1 MKLPPAFYNRDTCTV
16 AQDLLGKYLV
26 RVLDGLPLALRINE
40 TEAYIGRLDKACHA
54 YGYRRTPRTE
64 TLFAAPGTAYIYLI
78 YGMYHCLNFVTEPEG
93 EPAAVLI
100 RGGEARGDVEL
111 LSHTRYGKAFSQLSP
126 YQKKN
131 FLNGPGKLCKA
142 LEAHVEAVEFPAA
155 SSADLL
161 PWISRR
167 FKALGKEIDRT
178 AAEYLVTGFG
188 WLLLLDGFFRIQ
200 TSQKAKTFGLEQWG
214 AISAVAIAVGVIGFR
229 LILSF
234 GGTEL
239 PRIWIILA
247 FLTEG
252 ILNRCVVRFT
262 VKPPGTYPVFPQ
274 NQT

>member
-1 MKLPPAFYNRDTCTV
+1 M
-16 AQDLLGKYLV
+16 
-26 RVLDGLPLALRINE
+26 
-40 TEAYIGRLDKACHA
+40 
-54 YGYRRTPRTE
+54 
-64 TLFAAPGTAYIYLI
+64 
-78 YGMYHCLNFVTEPEG
+78 
-93 EPAAVLI
+93 
-100 RGGEARGDVEL
+100 
-111 LSHTRYGKAFSQLSP
+111 
-126 YQKKN
+126 
-131 FLNGPGKLCKA
+131 
-142 LEAHVEAVEFPAA
+142 
-155 SSADLL
+155 
-161 PWISRR
+161 
-167 FKALGKEIDRT
+167 
-178 AAEYLVTGFG
+178 TGFG

>member
-1 MKLPPAFYNRDTCTV
+1 MLLVAYGIIKIVGYFSEDLFCLAFRYDF
-16 AQDLLGKYLV
+16 AFGLLLLAAGGLLLV
-26 RVLDGLPLALRINE
+26 R
-40 TEAYIGRLDKACHA
+40 
-54 YGYRRTPRTE
+54 
-64 TLFAAPGTAYIYLI
+64 
-78 YGMYHCLNFVTEPEG
+78 
-93 EPAAVLI
+93 
-100 RGGEARGDVEL
+100 
-111 LSHTRYGKAFSQLSP
+111 
-126 YQKKN
+126 YQ
-131 FLNGPGKLCKA
+131 
-142 LEAHVEAVEFPAA
+142 
-155 SSADLL
+155 
-161 PWISRR
+161 
-167 FKALGKEIDRT
+167 T
-178 AAEYLVTGFG
+178 AAEYLVTGF
-188 WLLLLDGFFRIQ
+188 FNFRIQ

>member
-1 MKLPPAFYNRDTCTV
+1 MKKLQIARIGYIVISAIFFFAALLCLLFPRTSPFAVCLFGGVLLVAYGIIKVVGYFSEDLFCLAFRYDF
-16 AQDLLGKYLV
+16 AFGLLLLAAGGLLLV
-26 RVLDGLPLALRINE
+26 R
-40 TEAYIGRLDKACHA
+40 
-54 YGYRRTPRTE
+54 
-64 TLFAAPGTAYIYLI
+64 
-78 YGMYHCLNFVTEPEG
+78 
-93 EPAAVLI
+93 
-100 RGGEARGDVEL
+100 
-111 LSHTRYGKAFSQLSP
+111 
-126 YQKKN
+126 YQ
-131 FLNGPGKLCKA
+131 
-142 LEAHVEAVEFPAA
+142 
-155 SSADLL
+155 
-161 PWISRR
+161 
-167 FKALGKEIDRT
+167 T